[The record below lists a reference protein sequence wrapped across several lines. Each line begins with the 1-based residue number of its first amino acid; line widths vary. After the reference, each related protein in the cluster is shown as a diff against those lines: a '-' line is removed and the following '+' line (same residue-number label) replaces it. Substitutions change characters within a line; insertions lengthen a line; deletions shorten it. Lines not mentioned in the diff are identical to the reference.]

1 MKLASFLRLNLNT
14 KEISAILHQ
23 TLDSVR
29 VSRTRL
35 RKKLSLG
42 SETNLTSYLMN
53 F

>member
-1 MKLASFLRLNLNT
+1 LNLNT

-23 TLDSVR
+23 APDSIR

-35 RKKLSLG
+35 RRKFNLDSD
-42 SETNLTSYLMN
+42 TNLTIYLMG